1 MSGFVLRAS
10 AAADVAAITAIYAH
24 HVREGLGSFEE
35 TPPAAE
41 EIARRRETVL
51 ALGLPFMV
59 AEEGGR
65 VVGYAYAQPYRP
77 RSAYR
82 FSLEDSIYVAPD
94 CTRRGIGGALLADLV
109 ERCARLGYRQMV
121 AVIGDSANLASIR
134 LHEKSGF
141 ARIGVQP
148 AVGFKLGRWV
158 DSVLIQRA
166 LGPGAQ
172 SLPGGKPGPN
182 ASGSSG

>member
-1 MSGFVLRAS
+1 MTWVLRAS
-10 AAADVAAITAIYAH
+10 TAADVAAIASIYAH

-35 TPPAAE
+35 NPPTAE

-59 AEEGGR
+59 ADEGGR

-82 FSLEDSIYVAPD
+82 FSLEDLIYVAPD
-94 CTRRGIGGALLADLV
+94 CARRGIGGALLADLV
-109 ERCARLGYRQMV
+109 GRCAKLGYRQMV

-134 LHEKSGF
+134 LHEKLGF

-148 AVGFKLGRWV
+148 AIGFKLGRWV
-158 DSVLIQRA
+158 DSVLMQRA

-172 SLPGGKPGPN
+172 SLPEAKPTPT
-182 ASGSSG
+182 ASG

>member
-1 MSGFVLRAS
+1 MTWVLRAS
-10 AAADVAAITAIYAH
+10 AAADVAAITSIYAH

-41 EIARRRETVL
+41 EVARRREAVL
-51 ALGLPFMV
+51 GLGLPFTV

-94 CTRRGIGGALLADLV
+94 CARRGIGGALLADLV
-109 ERCARLGYRQMV
+109 ERCARMGYRQMV

-134 LHEKSGF
+134 LHEKLGF

-148 AVGFKLGRWV
+148 AIGFKLGRWV
-158 DSVLIQRA
+158 DSVLMQRA

-172 SLPGGKPGPN
+172 SLPAAKPGPA
-182 ASGSSG
+182 ASDSSD

>member
-1 MSGFVLRAS
+1 MSWVLRPS
-10 AAADVAAITAIYAH
+10 TAADVAAIASIYAH
-24 HVREGLGSFEE
+24 HVRFGLGSFEE

-41 EIARRRETVL
+41 EVARRRDSVL
-51 ALGLPFMV
+51 ALGLPFTV

-94 CTRRGIGGALLADLV
+94 CARRGIGQALLADLV
-109 ERCARLGYRQMV
+109 ERCAGLGYRQMV

-134 LHEKSGF
+134 LHEKLGF
-141 ARIGVQP
+141 VRIGVQP
-148 AVGFKLGRWV
+148 AIGFKLGRWV
-158 DSVLIQRA
+158 DSVLMQRA
-166 LGPGAQ
+166 LGPGSR
-172 SLPGGKPGPN
+172 SLPEAKPATQN
-182 ASGSSG
+182 ASG

>member
-10 AAADVAAITAIYAH
+10 TAADVAAIASIYAH
-24 HVREGLGSFEE
+24 HVRFGLGSFEE

-41 EIARRRETVL
+41 EVARRRDSVL
-51 ALGLPFMV
+51 GLGLPFMV
-59 AEEGGR
+59 ADEGGR
-65 VVGYAYAQPYRP
+65 VLGYAYAQPYRA

-94 CTRRGIGGALLADLV
+94 CARRGIGHALLADLV
-109 ERCARLGYRQMV
+109 EISATLGYRQMV

-134 LHEKSGF
+134 LHEKLGF
-141 ARIGVQP
+141 ARIGVLP
-148 AVGFKLGRWV
+148 AVGFKLGSWV
-158 DSVLIQRA
+158 DSVLMQRA

-172 SLPGGKPGPN
+172 SLPAAKPPQAAAG
-182 ASGSSG
+182 